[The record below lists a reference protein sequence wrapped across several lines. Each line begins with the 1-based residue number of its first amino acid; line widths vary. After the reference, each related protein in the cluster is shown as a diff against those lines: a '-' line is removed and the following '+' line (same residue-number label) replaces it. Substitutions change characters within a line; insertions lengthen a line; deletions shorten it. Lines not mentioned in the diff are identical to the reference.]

1 MARSRYKAG
10 GATAGRF
17 KPKKMGKGYLANR
30 KEAIGSRPVLRITEP
45 VDGAGAEQPAAPK
58 AEKAEAK
65 TEE

>member
-17 KPKKMGKGYLANR
+17 KPKKMGKGWSTNR
-30 KEAIGSRPVLRITEP
+30 KQPIGNRPVLRITEP
-45 VDGAGAEQPAAPK
+45 VAKKDDAAKADGET
-58 AEKAEAK
+58 K

>member
-30 KEAIGSRPVLRITEP
+30 KEPIGSRPVLRVTDP
-45 VDGAGAEQPAAPK
+45 VDAPAEKAAAPK
-58 AEKAEAK
+58 ADEAAPK
-65 TEE
+65 SED